1 MLTSTLIIWNR
12 INMAMYVLLA
22 VIGGIAIA
30 TQAPINARLREIVV
44 SPVMS
49 ALISF
54 AIGTLALFVMH
65 LSGFAGPASFDKIL
79 KMPWWYW
86 VGGLLGAFYVFAAL
100 SSVSKLGA
108 ATVVALVI
116 VGQLVA
122 ALAIDTFGLFGMP
135 VIPISWQRLFGIVL
149 LVVGAYLMK
158 QRVLPIE

>member
-1 MLTSTLIIWNR
+1 MNQTYT
-12 INMAMYVLLA
+12 YVVLA
-22 VIGGIAIA
+22 LIGGIAIA

-54 AIGTLALFVMH
+54 AIGTIALFVMH
-65 LSGFAGPASFDKIL
+65 LTGFAGPASFDRIL

-86 VGGLLGAFYVFAAL
+86 IGGVLGAFFVFAAL
-100 SSVSKLGA
+100 TSVSKLGA
-108 ATVVALVI
+108 ATVVSLVI

-122 ALAIDTFGLFGMP
+122 ALTIDTFGLFGMP
-135 VIPISWQRLFGIVL
+135 VVPLSWQRIVGMVL
-149 LVVGAYLMK
+149 LMLGAYLMK

>member
-1 MLTSTLIIWNR
+1 MWTYI
-12 INMAMYVLLA
+12 LLA
-22 VIGGIAIA
+22 LIGGMAIA

-54 AIGTLALFVMH
+54 AIGTIALFAMH
-65 LSGFAGPASFDKIL
+65 LTGFAGPASFDRML

-86 VGGLLGAFYVFAAL
+86 VGGVLGAFYVFAAL
-100 SSVSKLGA
+100 TSVSKLGA
-108 ATVVALVI
+108 ATVVSLVI

-122 ALAIDTFGLFGMP
+122 ALAIDSFGLFGMP
-135 VIPISWQRLFGIVL
+135 VIPISMQRVLGIVL
-149 LVVGAYLMK
+149 LAAGAYLMK

>member
-1 MLTSTLIIWNR
+1 
-12 INMAMYVLLA
+12 MATYIFFAL
-22 VIGGIAIA
+22 IGGIAIA

-49 ALISF
+49 AFISF
-54 AIGTLALFVMH
+54 AIGTVALFVMH
-65 LSGFAGPASFDKIL
+65 LSGLGGPASFDKIL

-100 SSVSKLGA
+100 VSVSKLGA
-108 ATVVALVI
+108 ATVVSLVI

-135 VIPISWQRLFGIVL
+135 VIPISWQRVCGML
-149 LVVGAYLMK
+149 LLIAGAYLMK

>member
-1 MLTSTLIIWNR
+1 MWTYI
-12 INMAMYVLLA
+12 LLA
-22 VIGGIAIA
+22 LIGGIAIA

-54 AIGTLALFVMH
+54 AIGTIALFVMH
-65 LSGFAGPASFDKIL
+65 LTGFAGPASFDRIL

-86 VGGLLGAFYVFAAL
+86 IGGVLGAFFVFAAL
-100 SSVSKLGA
+100 TSVSKLGA
-108 ATVVALVI
+108 ATVVSLVI

-122 ALAIDTFGLFGMP
+122 ALTIDTFGLFGMP
-135 VIPISWQRLFGIVL
+135 VVPLSWQRIVGMVL
-149 LVVGAYLMK
+149 LMLGAYLMK